1 MKQLRRKSNKFLSLI
16 LGLSLLVS
24 PVVGTLT
31 APGQAN
37 AESNAK
43 RSSIQQHW
51 AGVVLQDWQNKG
63 YIKGDEQ
70 GNLQPDAKVTRA
82 ELAALINRS
91 FQVEESKEVSYSD
104 VKAEA
109 WYYKD
114 VAKATAKGY
123 MKGYEN
129 GTFKPSANVSR
140 QELAVVLTSL
150 LGLKPSDAS
159 NAFKDTANSPAWSKG
174 AIGAVADS
182 GLMKGNDGKFN
193 PLAPATRAEV
203 VSVLDRALK
212 QLSDQATVT
221 YDQAGVYGPSSGTE
235 TIKGSVHITTADVT
249 LNNLVIEGDLQ
260 LGEGIGEGDVTLNNV
275 TVKGTTVVEGGG
287 KNSIHVVDSVLLTVI
302 VNKKD
307 GSVRIVA
314 EGNSVVSQVTLQSG
328 AILEEAGLSGLGFQ
342 DLILSEQI
350 PAGAEVSLAGKFE
363 TVDVVATS
371 LNINLLS
378 GSIGELAISNQA
390 ADNNIQISASAL
402 ISSLILNAAANV
414 GGQGS
419 IGHAEINASG
429 STLAQRP
436 GSVSYNNNS
445 SANINDQPSTGGSS
459 TGSAGG
465 SSSSGS
471 DSGNNGGSTQPQQNH
486 LVATNGKVSLKFVNV
501 VSGLELTDLDVS
513 ATIEGDVVSLENIAF
528 DSSSNELS
536 FDPVSLDEHY
546 GKQLLVQIAPKAG
559 VTKFSGTLSGS
570 VRLEGF
576 AGTIVDVDDQPVA
589 GMTIQFRRGL
599 SNTAGAVAATVVTDQ
614 NGRYS
619 VSLPAGIYTGELNK
633 AGFITGYV
641 VAVSAS
647 ELFNTN
653 EDATAIKVPESGELR
668 IVLTWGEKPRDEDS
682 HLIGPTPAGGNFH
695 TWYADKV
702 HYFNDEVYAD
712 LDHDDVDSYGPE
724 TTTIRK
730 RVDGLYT
737 FYVHNYS
744 RNGYDGTETLR
755 KSSAKVEVY
764 DASGTALS
772 TYHIPV
778 GAGGE
783 LYWHVFDMKVEGN
796 DIQFINQN
804 LLTNVAP
811 TGATSEPSPEF
822 AVLLEEK
829 DKIASVTT
837 VTYEAQLGSALS
849 LTKPGESLLE
859 ETRVKIRN
867 LTPRS
872 VTDVV
877 YLEESLDQSE
887 IIFNQYNNSGD
898 TIYYDVEIELSRG
911 SFTVTQR
918 TTIELP
924 TFDVFLYEVKSAA
937 EALARPELADE
948 IQAAQDAI
956 GAGIDLGV
964 KLAALQSLLHA
975 LANL

>member
-1 MKQLRRKSNKFLSLI
+1 MKQLRKKSNKILSLI

-24 PVVGTLT
+24 SAVGALT
-31 APGQAN
+31 APAQAN
-37 AESNAK
+37 AEPNAK
-43 RSSIQQHW
+43 GNSLQQHW
-51 AGVVLQDWQNKG
+51 AGAVLKDWQDKG

-82 ELAALINRS
+82 ELTALINRS
-91 FQVEESKEVSYSD
+91 FQLEESKAVSYSD

-114 VAKATAKGY
+114 VAKAAAKGY

-129 GTFKPSANVSR
+129 GTFKPNATVSR

-150 LGLKPSDAS
+150 LGLKASEAS
-159 NAFKDTANSPAWSKG
+159 NSFQDTVNSPTWSKG

-182 GLMKGNDGKFN
+182 GLMKGNGGKFN
-193 PLAPATRAEV
+193 PLAAATRAEV

-212 QLSDQATVT
+212 LSDQATVT

-275 TVKGTTVVEGGG
+275 TVKGATVVEGGG

-314 EGNSVVSQVTLQSG
+314 EGNSTVSQVTLQSG

-371 LNINLLS
+371 LNINLIS
-378 GSIGELAISNQA
+378 GSIGELAISDQA
-390 ADNNIQISASAL
+390 TGNNIQISASAL

-429 STLAQRP
+429 STLSQRP

-445 SANINDQPSTGGSS
+445 SASINDQPSTGGSS
-459 TGSAGG
+459 SGSTGG
-465 SSSSGS
+465 SGSSGNG
-471 DSGNNGGSTQPQQNH
+471 SGNDGGVTQPQQNH
-486 LVATNGKVSLKFVNV
+486 LVVTNGKVSLKFINAI
-501 VSGLELTDLDVS
+501 SGLELADLNIT
-513 ATIEGDVVSLENIAF
+513 ATIAGEAATLENAAF
-528 DSSSNELS
+528 DSSANELS
-536 FDPVSLDEHY
+536 FDPISLEDHY
-546 GKQLLVQIAPKAG
+546 GKQLAVQVAPNEG

-589 GMTIQFRRGL
+589 DMTIQFRRGL
-599 SNTAGAVAATVVTDQ
+599 ANTAGAVAATVVTDQ

-641 VAVSAS
+641 VAVAAS

-682 HLIGPTPAGGNFH
+682 HLIGPKPSGGNFH
-695 TWYADKV
+695 TWYGDKV

-764 DASGTALS
+764 DATGTALA

-778 GAGGE
+778 GAGDE
-783 LYWHVFDMKVEGN
+783 LYWHVFDMKIEGSN
-796 DIQFINQN
+796 IELIDRNV
-804 LLTNVAP
+804 LTDEAP
-811 TGATSEPSPEF
+811 SGSVSEPNAEY
-822 AVLLEEK
+822 ALLLQEQNK
-829 DKIASVTT
+829 LASVTN
-837 VTYEAQLGSALS
+837 VTYNTQLGETLS
-849 LTKPGESLLE
+849 LTNPGQFLLDDTE
-859 ETRVKIRN
+859 VKIRS
-867 LTPRS
+867 LFPIS
-872 VTDVV
+872 VTDDV
-877 YLEESLDQSE
+877 YLAKNPTQSK
-887 IIFNQYNNSGD
+887 IILSQYNNTGD
-898 TIYYDVEIELSRG
+898 SVYYSAEVELIRG
-911 SFTVTQR
+911 GFVVTSWID
-918 TTIELP
+918 IELP
-924 TFDVFLYEVKSAA
+924 TMDVLLGEAKAA
-937 EALARPELADE
+937 AVAAGRPELAGE
-948 IQAAQDAI
+948 IQAVEDAI
-956 GAGIDLGV
+956 GTAVDLSV
-964 KLAALQSLLHA
+964 KMAALQSLLNA